1 MSELRQRS
9 SATTVTTMSSNDETD
24 EFMLR
29 SGAGLSAK
37 SMMDASPQQH
47 GVVLK
52 LHAPILFSILPDFLK
67 KLILSFSFL
76 SFLAPAWKQRYLIL
90 CGSYLYKFN
99 NQSSPVP
106 KGSPFQ
112 LKSLDVDITTRQE
125 FPELAQLPPGYSSV
139 FCISTLR
146 RKHYYAVADNDEALT
161 WVRSLQE
168 ARQEAITR
176 NMGHANHV
184 PYPKSWDYFDSLA
197 KNLIKSK
204 ERIKEKMEGSR
215 MKELEMTNFTEGSPM
230 GRGYHS

>member
-1 MSELRQRS
+1 MNN
-9 SATTVTTMSSNDETD
+9 NDETD

-37 SMMDASPQQH
+37 AMMDASPQQH

-52 LHAPILFSILPDFLK
+52 LHSPILFSILPDFVK
-67 KLILSFSFL
+67 KLILSFSCL

-90 CGSYLYKFN
+90 CGSYIFKFN
-99 NQSSPVP
+99 NKSSPVP

-112 LKSLDVDITTRQE
+112 VKNLDVDIATGQE
-125 FPELAQLPPGYSSV
+125 FPELAKLPPGYSSV

-146 RKHYYAVADNDEALT
+146 RKHYYAVADKDEALT

-168 ARQEAITR
+168 TRQESITR

-197 KNLIKSK
+197 KNLVKSK

-215 MKELEMTNFTEGSPM
+215 MRELEMTNFTEANPM
-230 GRGYHS
+230 SRGYHS